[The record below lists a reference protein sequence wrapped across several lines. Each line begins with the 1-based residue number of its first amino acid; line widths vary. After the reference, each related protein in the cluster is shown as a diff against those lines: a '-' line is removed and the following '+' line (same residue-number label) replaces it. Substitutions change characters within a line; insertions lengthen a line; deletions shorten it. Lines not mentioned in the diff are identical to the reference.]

1 MDGTSRTQLQAGR
14 SFKVLG
20 HEIVVHT
27 QRLTPAQNVCFVF
40 LLDPY
45 DDRHELK
52 IFRGKGATVDEAENS
67 TLREALSYLD
77 TPTLAGYSR
86 ILAGKS
92 TLNVAGRKVDIFCDK
107 LPDGRFQA
115 FPFLYRP
122 DGRRVII
129 MRFHLAQS
137 ITGGT
142 SAEAF
147 GACIRELEDYFA
159 AGRTDEENEGPRPA

>member
-1 MDGTSRTQLQAGR
+1 L
-14 SFKVLG
+14 KVLG

-27 QRLTPAQNVCFVF
+27 QRLTPAQNICFVF

-45 DDRHELK
+45 DEKHELK

-77 TPTLAGYSR
+77 SPTLGGYTS

-92 TLNVAGRKVDIFCDK
+92 TLNVAGRKVDIFCDL
-107 LPDGRFQA
+107 LPDGRYQA

-122 DGRRVII
+122 DGSRVII
-129 MRFHLAQS
+129 MRFHLAES
-137 ITGGT
+137 ITGPT
-142 SAEAF
+142 AAEAF
-147 GACIRELEDYFA
+147 SACIRQLEDYFT
-159 AGRTDEENEGPRPA
+159 AGREERDTPKPA